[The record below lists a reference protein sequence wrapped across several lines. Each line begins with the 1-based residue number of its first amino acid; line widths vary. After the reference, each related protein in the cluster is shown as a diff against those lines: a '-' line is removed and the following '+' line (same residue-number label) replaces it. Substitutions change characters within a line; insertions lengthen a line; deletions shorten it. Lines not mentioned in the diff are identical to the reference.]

1 MKDISVQE
9 KSVLPIFGEF
19 DVVVVGGGVAGCAAA
34 LAAVR
39 NGKKTLLIEKQT
51 ILGGLATSG
60 HVVIYLPLCDG
71 YGNQVISGI
80 AEELMYDSVKY
91 SYGDDNTHWQGRKR
105 YETRFN
111 GPAFALALERK
122 LLDEG
127 ISLMYDTLFAGAVIK
142 GRHCQGLI
150 VENKSGRGVYLAK
163 AVIDASG
170 DAEVFARAAV
180 PCFRAEN
187 SLAIWCYTTSD
198 CGNILKRG
206 SAPERG
212 LHLLTLGN
220 IDTKAAKHIVKEP
233 YCGDSAE
240 GVNRFILDGHKRLLD
255 ELIQRPE
262 MTLASLPGMAQ
273 LRMVRCV
280 DGEYT
285 LREED
290 LSRHFEDNIGA
301 TGDWRRPAPVYE
313 IPFRSLYSAKL
324 DNVLAAG
331 RCIASQGDAW
341 QVTRVIPPAALTG
354 QAAGIAAAMICD
366 YGFSAAEL
374 PVTELQHRLK
384 NAGVKIDCNKEGN
397 TDE

>member
-1 MKDISVQE
+1 MKDIAVQE
-9 KSVLPIFGEF
+9 KLRLPVFGEF
-19 DVVVVGGGVAGCAAA
+19 EVAVVGGGVAGCAAA

-71 YGNQVISGI
+71 YGNQVITGI
-80 AEELMYDSVKY
+80 AEELLYDSVKY
-91 SYGDDNTHWQGRKR
+91 AYGDDNSQWQGRKR

-111 GPAFALALERK
+111 GPAFALSLERK

-127 ISLMYDTLFAGAVIK
+127 ISLMYDTLFAGAIIEAK
-142 GRHCQGLI
+142 QCRGLI
-150 VENKSGRGVYLAK
+150 VENKSGRGVYLVK
-163 AVIDASG
+163 AVVDATG
-170 DAEVFARAAV
+170 DAEVFARAGV
-180 PCFRAEN
+180 PCRRSEN

-206 SAPERG
+206 SAPEKG
-212 LHLLTLGN
+212 LNLLTLGN
-220 IDTKAAKHIVKEP
+220 VDTKAARHIVTEP
-233 YCGDSAE
+233 YYGDSAE

-255 ELIQRPE
+255 ELIKRPE
-262 MTLASLPGMAQ
+262 ITLASLPGMAQ
-273 LRMVRCV
+273 FRMIRCV
-280 DGEYT
+280 EGEHI
-285 LREED
+285 LAEED
-290 LSRHFEDNIGA
+290 ISRHFEDNIGA

-313 IPFRSLYSAKL
+313 IPYRTLYSARL

-354 QAAGIAAAMICD
+354 QAAGIAASMLCD
-366 YGFSAAEL
+366 YGSSAAEL
-374 PVTELQHRLK
+374 SVKELQRRLK
-384 NAGVKIDCNKEGN
+384 MAGVKIDYNKEKN
-397 TDE
+397 TNG